1 MARPHRHPALLLNTP
16 AIELWPAAL
25 CRAKAASIARRLAA
39 SRVVLRRKRDGRLLA
54 AVGPDGLHPLLPALW
69 REPGLEA
76 AMATLAALTER
87 DPTASPLL
95 RGSLPLGELQ
105 ADNAAIGLP
114 EDYARS
120 SGLPIHP
127 EPRLLHAA
135 GRDRGLRTLWL
146 LAPVARAWQ
155 AMVAAA
161 RREAVALEAISG
173 YRSHAHQRGIVER
186 KLARGLPLAEVLR
199 VNAAPGHS
207 EHHSGRAIDI
217 ATPGEPAAEESF
229 AATPA
234 FAWLQARAGDFGF
247 RLSYPQDNPHG
258 ITYEPWHWC
267 WQPPTG

>member
-16 AIELWPAAL
+16 EIELWPATL
-25 CRAKAASIARRLAA
+25 CRAGVTATARRLAL

-54 AVGPDGLHPLLPALW
+54 AAGPDGLHPLLPELW

-76 AMATLAALTER
+76 AVAALDALAAR
-87 DPTASPLL
+87 DPAASPLL
-95 RGSLPLGELQ
+95 RGTLPLAGVQ
-105 ADNAAIGLP
+105 TDNAAIGLP
-114 EDYARS
+114 DDYARS

-135 GRDRGLRTLWL
+135 GRDRWQRVLWL
-146 LAPVARAWQ
+146 LAPTARAWQ

-161 RREAVALEAISG
+161 RREAVALEALSG

-186 KLARGLPLAEVLR
+186 KLARGLPLAAVLR

-217 ATPGEPAAEESF
+217 GTPGEPAAEESF

-234 FAWLQARAGDFGF
+234 FAWLQAHADDFGF
-247 RLSYPQDNPHG
+247 RLSYPRGNPHG
-258 ITYEPWHWC
+258 IAYEPWHWC
-267 WQPPTG
+267 WHPPAG